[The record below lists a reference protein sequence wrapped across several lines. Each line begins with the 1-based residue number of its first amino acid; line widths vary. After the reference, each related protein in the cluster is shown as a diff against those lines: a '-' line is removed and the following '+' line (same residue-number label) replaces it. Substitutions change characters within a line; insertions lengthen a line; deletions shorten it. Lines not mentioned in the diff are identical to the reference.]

1 MLNIFVI
8 YKEFENFSGVEDG
21 FLEEGVD
28 IHNGEVIAKTT
39 ALDHDQVL
47 SWFRGVC
54 FQRTKTPE
62 FVVRIL
68 DQLRHLGEVSG
79 SVVPGVGEHV
89 GPLEDAS
96 SAGICECRRVPTR
109 EDWVETFILP
119 GAHDYGATAY

>member
-47 SWFRGVC
+47 S
-54 FQRTKTPE
+54 
-62 FVVRIL
+62 
-68 DQLRHLGEVSG
+68 
-79 SVVPGVGEHV
+79 
-89 GPLEDAS
+89 
-96 SAGICECRRVPTR
+96 
-109 EDWVETFILP
+109 
-119 GAHDYGATAY
+119 